1 MAADHGGVGADGLH
15 KGLPHPLQG
24 GLVLRLPHRPL
35 LLGDHRQGE
44 GVPLPRKEQGAA
56 AQDQVVHHIVQ
67 GGPPVGRQ
75 VVEGPVLKAGKQLLL
90 RDLAQGRVLGQG
102 PEHIVAEPLVPGH
115 AQEVAH
121 RHRPLPVPVEVHRP
135 LHIVHTAL
143 KYLFQVFPGKGLRES
158 GLLPG
163 MGGGV
168 CPLRLKQAH
177 GAPSSRWDSMGKT
190 VRAYSPS
197 SRLSPAEMRRRPS
210 FSPESGRFVEGS
222 SKNMYKLAG
231 VFFGEKTRIVIL
243 TLPLWLIPGTI

>member
-44 GVPLPRKEQGAA
+44 GVPPPRKEQGAA
-56 AQDQVVHHIVQ
+56 AQDQVIYHVVQ

-121 RHRPLPVPVEVHRP
+121 RRRPLPVPVEVHRP

-163 MGGGV
+163 VGGGV

-190 VRAYSPS
+190 GPAYSPPG
-197 SRLSPAEMRRRPS
+197 RLSPRAAP
-210 FSPESGRFVEGS
+210 
-222 SKNMYKLAG
+222 
-231 VFFGEKTRIVIL
+231 L
-243 TLPLWLIPGTI
+243 TGD